1 MPVRPTR
8 QYSAPGHTVERRAV
22 APVKE
27 LSSQHVQD
35 VAGIRRT
42 VHQRLAGSHPL
53 ALLRV
58 DVNAARQR
66 VLARLRARLSRFEEL
81 DDGQQ
86 TARVELSNGIPTII
100 PEHLD
105 TGADRSGTP
114 MGRGL
119 AARGPRARA
128 HSPAGTARSRH
139 VCGDCTAVRPGQ
151 LSRGAAGTQT
161 HLRSHRT
168 TAALSEATASFV
180 NAVIRAA
187 ADLQRVCESEGWQF
201 CFIGGLAVQR
211 WGEPRETVDVD
222 LMLLTGFTGEDRF
235 VSRLLQHFEAR
246 MDGVA
251 EFARANRVL
260 LLRTASGVGLDIALG
275 GLPFEESAVVRSSLF
290 TFPPD
295 VPLRTCSAEDLIV
308 LKAFADRPKDWVDVD
323 GIIIR
328 QARTIDWTYVRT
340 QLAPLAE
347 LKEDPEIVDR
357 LDARL
362 SELDDRQH

>member
-1 MPVRPTR
+1 MN
-8 QYSAPGHTVERRAV
+8 E
-22 APVKE
+22 
-27 LSSQHVQD
+27 
-35 VAGIRRT
+35 
-42 VHQRLAGSHPL
+42 
-53 ALLRV
+53 
-58 DVNAARQR
+58 
-66 VLARLRARLSRFEEL
+66 
-81 DDGQQ
+81 
-86 TARVELSNGIPTII
+86 
-100 PEHLD
+100 
-105 TGADRSGTP
+105 
-114 MGRGL
+114 
-119 AARGPRARA
+119 
-128 HSPAGTARSRH
+128 
-139 VCGDCTAVRPGQ
+139 
-151 LSRGAAGTQT
+151 
-161 HLRSHRT
+161 
-168 TAALSEATASFV
+168 
-180 NAVIRAA
+180 VIRAA
-187 ADLQRVCESEGWQF
+187 ADLQRVCESEGWRF

-222 LMLLTGFTGEDRF
+222 LTLLTGFTGEDRF

-347 LKEDPEIVDR
+347 LKDDPEIVDR